1 MKSLVIAAAVLEIS
15 GLSKTLAPQAT
26 PYDFISRACAQWTLT
41 TQDVQ
46 YFFAHADRISPEEW
60 HHAYD
65 VIPCEY
71 HGSISIDGK
80 RYRFEINGGSFG
92 VLLGTSPQGAS
103 YYGCKD
109 RCARLFPFHLY
120 GDE

>member
-1 MKSLVIAAAVLEIS
+1 MKSLLIAAAALEIS

-41 TQDVQ
+41 TRDVQ

-60 HHAYD
+60 HYAYD
-65 VIPCEY
+65 VIACEY
-71 HGSISIDGK
+71 HGSISLDGN

-92 VLLGTSPQGAS
+92 VLLGTSPEGAS